1 MSVVETVD
9 DLIALAQLAEQ
20 EPDPSRRTRLATVHD
35 HLAAR
40 DKGAKVAEAA
50 QILGVSAP
58 TVRSW
63 IAAGILASP
72 PGRPVR
78 VEVGSLA
85 AAKRAVDLIRQ
96 HKDDRHLLADV
107 ARILRDR
114 AVLAGADVAA
124 GIEDLRSGRVTRL
137 DRAELDA
144 LLPPPS
150 KRSKRSSST

>member
-1 MSVVETVD
+1 MVEIVD

-20 EPDPSRRTRLATVHD
+20 ESDPSRRTRLAAVHD
-35 HLAAR
+35 HVAGR
-40 DKGAKVAEAA
+40 DKGAKVSEAA

-63 IAAGILASP
+63 IATGILAP
-72 PGRPVR
+72 LPGRPVR
-78 VEVGSLA
+78 VDVRSLA

-107 ARILRDR
+107 ARVLRDR

-124 GIEDLRSGRVTRL
+124 GIDDLRSGRVTRL
-137 DRAELDA
+137 DRAQLDA
-144 LLPPPS
+144 LLPPPP

>member
-1 MSVVETVD
+1 
-9 DLIALAQLAEQ
+9 
-20 EPDPSRRTRLATVHD
+20 
-35 HLAAR
+35 
-40 DKGAKVAEAA
+40 
-50 QILGVSAP
+50 LGVSAP

-63 IAAGILASP
+63 IAAGILASL

-78 VEVGSLA
+78 VEVSSLA